1 MEHCHFALICKLNIL
16 LLMLALIL
24 LHSALPINF
33 QEVNCEMLKVV
44 KPTEHYTGSETEK
57 LVD

>member
-1 MEHCHFALICKLNIL
+1 
-16 LLMLALIL
+16 MLALIL
-24 LHSALPINF
+24 LYSAVLINF

>member
-1 MEHCHFALICKLNIL
+1 MV
-16 LLMLALIL
+16 ALIL